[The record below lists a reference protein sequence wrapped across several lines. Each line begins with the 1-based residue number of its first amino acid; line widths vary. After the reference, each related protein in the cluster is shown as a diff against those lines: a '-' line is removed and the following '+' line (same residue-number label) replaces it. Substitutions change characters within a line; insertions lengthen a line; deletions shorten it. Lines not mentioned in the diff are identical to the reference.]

1 MRFVIAIAIAALV
14 SLPQAFAAS
23 SDNAPSEQEL
33 QELTALE
40 AKADHA
46 TPKDQCYL
54 YAKLVQDMA
63 DLTGRQMDAGNNSA
77 ASVSLKAIQKYTLKI
92 RDEVTGH
99 SKKLKDAQIMMRR
112 TAFRLEE
119 LMRGAS
125 INDQP
130 AFQSTL
136 NEMNQVQ
143 SQMMLAV
150 FKK

>member
-1 MRFVIAIAIAALV
+1 MRFVIVIAISALV
-14 SLPQAFAAS
+14 SLPPAFAAS
-23 SDNAPSEQEL
+23 SDNVPNE

-54 YAKLVQDMA
+54 YAKVVRDMA
-63 DLTGRQMDAGNNSA
+63 NLTGRQIDQGNSSA
-77 ASVSLKAIQKYTLKI
+77 ASASLRAIQRYTAKI
-92 RDEVTGH
+92 REEVTGH

-119 LMRGAS
+119 LMHGAS
-125 INDQP
+125 LSDQP
-130 AFQSTL
+130 VFQSTL
-136 NEMNQVQ
+136 NQLNQVQ

>member
-1 MRFVIAIAIAALV
+1 MRFVLVIAVAAIV
-14 SLPQAFAAS
+14 SLPQAFAANT
-23 SDNAPSEQEL
+23 DKIPDE

-40 AKADHA
+40 AKADSA
-46 TPKDQCYL
+46 KPKDQAYL
-54 YAKLVQDMA
+54 YAKLVRDMA
-63 DLTGRQMDAGNNSA
+63 DVTGRQMDIGNESGA
-77 ASVSLKAIQKYTLKI
+77 HASLIAIRRFTEKI
-92 RDEVTGH
+92 GSEITEH

-112 TAFRLEE
+112 TAFRLQE

-125 INDQP
+125 IDDQP

-136 NEMNQVQ
+136 KQMDQVQ

>member
-1 MRFVIAIAIAALV
+1 MRFVLVIAVAALV
-14 SLPQAFAAS
+14 SLPQAFAANT
-23 SDNAPSEQEL
+23 DKIPDE

-40 AKADHA
+40 AKADQA

-54 YAKLVQDMA
+54 YAKLVRDMA
-63 DLTGRQMDAGNNSA
+63 DVTGQQMDAGNESGA
-77 ASVSLKAIQKYTLKI
+77 HASLKAIQRYTEKI
-92 RDEVTGH
+92 RAEITEH

-112 TAFRLEE
+112 TAFRLQE

-125 INDQP
+125 LNDQS

-136 NEMNQVQ
+136 KQMDQVQ

>member
-1 MRFVIAIAIAALV
+1 MRFVLVIAVAALV
-14 SLPQAFAAS
+14 SLPQAFAANT
-23 SDNAPSEQEL
+23 DRIPNE

-54 YAKLVQDMA
+54 YAKLVRDMA
-63 DLTGRQMDAGNNSA
+63 DVTGKQLDAGNESGASA
-77 ASVSLKAIQKYTLKI
+77 SLKAIQRYTAKI
-92 RDEVTGH
+92 RSEITEH
-99 SKKLKDAQIMMRR
+99 SKKLKDAQILMRR

-125 INDQP
+125 LNDQP

-136 NEMNQVQ
+136 KQMDQVQ